1 MRATED
7 SVEGRCVNDE
17 HDKCPTRNDSDEVV
31 PVTNYAFPKREAV
44 FILHREYLRKVV
56 RERRKVSKEKLC

>member
-7 SVEGRCVNDE
+7 SVEGRSVNGE

-31 PVTNYAFPKREAV
+31 PVTDYAFPGRTEGPRNDLGDRV
-44 FILHREYLRKVV
+44 LDGPLQ
-56 RERRKVSKEKLC
+56 VSNI